1 MEVSEALDDTVGT
14 AKMRSTIWE
23 WSQSL
28 RSSKN
33 KEKIGNTSKKLEKK
47 LTFFFQK
54 KNQRWKID
62 VKWAGSG
69 RGRLRPVQNDRT
81 GFPEVL
87 EWVLTKN
94 SLKKIMK
101 NMIFGFFFPAAA
113 AAAAAEAAAATAFN
127 PCLGSRAGVIDGS
140 YKLSALFGSLVPD
153 GCQ

>member
-33 KEKIGNTSKKLEKK
+33 KEKIGNTSKK
-47 LTFFFQK
+47 
-54 KNQRWKID
+54 NQRCKID

-87 EWVLTKN
+87 EWVLTN
-94 SLKKIMK
+94 ISLKKIMK
-101 NMIFGFFFPAAA
+101 NMILRDFPRD
-113 AAAAAEAAAATAFN
+113 FQ
-127 PCLGSRAGVIDGS
+127 
-140 YKLSALFGSLVPD
+140 LVVSD
-153 GCQ
+153 A